1 MPPAIAA
8 RYPESSPTISVVI
21 ISRNEDQELKATVD
35 NIRETLPASRRE
47 LIVVDDGSTDG
58 SSRFLENASDV
69 LLLHSDLLGVAKA
82 RNLGAS
88 HATGEIV
95 LFADAHVRAP
105 QGWYE
110 PLIEALR
117 DPNVG
122 AVAPGIS
129 SLTEPRRRGFGL
141 DLIGSE
147 LHARWRHRQGDTPYP
162 VPVLPGAFLAMR
174 REVFVKTGGFDPSLH
189 QLGGNDN
196 ELSCRFWLLGYR
208 LLVVPTVEVGHLF
221 RTAPPYPTKW
231 SAVVHNRLRMAF
243 VHFESARVE
252 RVLRA
257 LRAYQSFPAGVAM
270 MLDTDVLSRRT
281 AMAGIRRFDD
291 EWYFRKF
298 QLEC

>member
-1 MPPAIAA
+1 MPL
-8 RYPESSPTISVVI
+8 PTISVVI
-21 ISRNEDQELKATVD
+21 ISRNEGPELAATVA
-35 NIRETLPASRRE
+35 NIRDTLPASRRE
-47 LIVVDDGSTDG
+47 LIVVDDGSTDD
-58 SSRFLENASDV
+58 STRFLEGAPDV
-69 LLLHSDLLGVAKA
+69 LLLRSRLLGVAKA

-88 HATGEIV
+88 RATGEIV

-110 PLIEALR
+110 PLIDALR
-117 DPNVG
+117 DLAVG

-129 SLTEPRRRGFGL
+129 SLTEPHRRGFGL
-141 DLIGSE
+141 DLIGPE
-147 LHARWRHRQGDTPYP
+147 LHARWRQRQGDTPYP

-174 REVFVKTGGFDPSLH
+174 RETFVKTGGFDPSLH

-196 ELSCRFWLLGYR
+196 ELSCRFWLLGYQ
-208 LLVVPTVEVGHLF
+208 LLIVPAVEVGHLF
-221 RTAPPYPTKW
+221 RTLPPYPADW

-243 VHFESARVE
+243 VHFESQRVE

-257 LRAYQSFPAGVAM
+257 LRVYKSFPAGVAM

-291 EWYFRKF
+291 EWFFRKF